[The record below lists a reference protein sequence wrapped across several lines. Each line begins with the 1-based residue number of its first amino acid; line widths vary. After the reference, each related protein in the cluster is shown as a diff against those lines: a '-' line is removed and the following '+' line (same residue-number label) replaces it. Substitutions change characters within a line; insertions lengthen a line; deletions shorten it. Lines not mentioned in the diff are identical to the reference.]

1 MNVKREKRV
10 KKLSLKSEVRD
21 GYLVSKEMKEIWQV
35 QLDLFE
41 QFVKV
46 CDRHN
51 IDYTLDGGSLLGA
64 IRHKGY
70 VPWDDDIDVA
80 LMRDQYEKF
89 LKYAKKELKPPY
101 FIQNERT
108 EPEYYRQYTQLRRSD
123 TTAIIKVDLQY
134 NYNCGI
140 SIDIFPLDKVPD
152 NLTKRKKF
160 LDKISFIRRLF
171 LHDDGNMAKKMFQFI
186 IKPRY
191 LIKYCAKLIQKYNNE
206 DTMECGKLGFRPY
219 TKLRKTSWL
228 KKGNFIKV
236 PFEYLE
242 AKITKNYDEYLTR
255 LYGDYMTPPKLKT
268 VGVGTGH
275 GKTFFDTRHSYLY
288 YKDKK
293 EEVAQ
298 KL

>member
-41 QFVKV
+41 QFAKV
-46 CDRHN
+46 CDRHD

-89 LKYAKKELKPPY
+89 LKYAKMELKPPY

-152 NLTKRKKF
+152 NLTKRKK
-160 LDKISFIRRLF
+160 ISKQNWI
-171 LHDDGNMAKKMFQFI
+171 H
-186 IKPRY
+186 
-191 LIKYCAKLIQKYNNE
+191 
-206 DTMECGKLGFRPY
+206 
-219 TKLRKTSWL
+219 TSP
-228 KKGNFIKV
+228 I
-236 PFEYLE
+236 
-242 AKITKNYDEYLTR
+242 
-255 LYGDYMTPPKLKT
+255 PP
-268 VGVGTGH
+268 
-275 GKTFFDTRHSYLY
+275 
-288 YKDKK
+288 
-293 EEVAQ
+293 
-298 KL
+298 